1 MEGNNRMRAVPANR
15 RYRANQIALF
25 AYIVIDFLKSMV
37 GGGSISAAQMCMLHL
52 RAQCC
57 S

>member
-1 MEGNNRMRAVPANR
+1 MRAVPANR

-52 RAQCC
+52 RAHCC